1 MAIDRVLIIA
11 EAGVNHNGSIEIAKQ
26 MVDKAV
32 DAGVDI
38 IKFQTFKSEKLVSKA
53 ARQAEYQQ
61 RNIGK
66 KDEGQLAM
74 LKKLELS
81 QQDHEELIA
90 YCNKKGIRFFSTAF
104 DMESIDY
111 LHSLNMGLWKI
122 PSGEITNYPYLRKIA
137 SYGEP
142 IILSTG
148 MCELSDIKAAV
159 NVINEFWP
167 TANCQLPTANSQ
179 RLTANSQQPTADI
192 TILHCNT
199 EYPTPY
205 QDVNLKAMLE
215 IAETFKVK
223 IGYSDH
229 TQGIEVP
236 IAAVALGA
244 SVIEK
249 HFTLDKTMEGP
260 DHKASLEP
268 EELKAMVQA
277 IRHIEQAL
285 GTGHKTISESERK
298 NIEIA
303 RKSIVA
309 ACPIKAGELL
319 TEGNLTVKRPGSGI
333 SPMRWNEVV
342 GTFAIK
348 DFEEEEPIVL

>member
-1 MAIDRVLIIA
+1 MSKVLIIA
-11 EAGVNHNGSIEIAKQ
+11 EAGVNHNGSLQIAKQ
-26 MVDKAV
+26 LVDKAV
-32 DAGVDI
+32 EAGVDI
-38 IKFQTFKSEKLVSKA
+38 IKFQTFKSEKLVSKD

-66 KDEGQLAM
+66 RDESQLAM

-81 QQDHEELIA
+81 VKAHHELMD
-90 YCNKKGIRFFSTAF
+90 YCKERNIRFWSTAF
-104 DMESIDY
+104 DMESIDF

-122 PSGEITNYPYLRKIA
+122 PSGEITNYPYLKKIA
-137 SYGEP
+137 SFHEEV
-142 IILSTG
+142 ILSTG
-148 MCELSDIKAAV
+148 MCELSDIEAAL
-159 NVINEFWP
+159 NVLIDEGVKKK
-167 TANCQLPTANSQ
+167 Q
-179 RLTANSQQPTADI
+179 I
-192 TILHCNT
+192 TVLHCNT

-215 IAETFKVK
+215 IGEKIGVK

-268 EELKAMVQA
+268 VELKAMVSA
-277 IRHIEQAL
+277 IRHIELAL
-285 GTGHKTISESERK
+285 GSGHKTISDSERK

-309 ACPIKAGELL
+309 ACHIKEGEVL
-319 TEGNLTVKRPGSGI
+319 TEKNLTVKRPGNGI
-333 SPMRWNEVV
+333 NPMRWNEVV
-342 GTFAIK
+342 GTIAVR
-348 DFEEEEPIVL
+348 DFEEEEMIVL